1 MTTTTSPGPSL
12 APTPSDPCPKETWRI
27 QGIGWERRGFAY
39 EGTAKNDQ
47 EDLSFS
53 LRYHETHLALETYS
67 SRPAAFQLVEHLSK
81 TLGKPT
87 TGPDLL
93 NIGELSDSDGE
104 VPTYTGWTFR
114 PDEIAIVREILQ
126 KTFPR

>member
-1 MTTTTSPGPSL
+1 MTTTTSPGPSF
-12 APTPSDPCPKETWRI
+12 APNPSDFSSKGTWRI
-27 QGIGWERRGFAY
+27 QGIGWERCGFAY

-53 LRYHETHLALETYS
+53 LRYHETHLALEIYS
-67 SRPAAFQLVEHLSK
+67 ARPAAFQLVEHLSR

-104 VPTYTGWTFR
+104 VPTYTVWF
-114 PDEIAIVREILQ
+114 VRGS
-126 KTFPR
+126 